1 MFVLPPDA
9 DGDGWNANTDCND
22 GDASVNPGKTEIFG
36 NGKDDDC
43 NPATP
48 DFNVDSDGDLID
60 DSVDNCL
67 LVANP
72 NQADAD
78 QDGVGAACD
87 CNDADASINPGKPEI
102 PNNGKDDDCSP
113 TTPDTDDGT
122 DLDADGIRASV
133 DNCPFVYNP
142 NQADVDKDGVGD
154 ECDNCPATPNP
165 NQVNSDGDPYG
176 DACDACLAGGDS
188 DADGICDTVDNC
200 LFVSNPDQADT
211 DKDGAGNAC
220 DQCVGPATTEQRW

>member
-1 MFVLPPDA
+1 MITWLVNGVAAGTGADFTCTATVGNAGVNSVKVQASDGNPLGGTTDPNWVVLSVYPDA

-87 CNDADASINPGKPEI
+87 CNDSDPTVNPNRTEI
-102 PNNGKDDDCSP
+102 LGNGKDDDCNP
-113 TTPDTDDGT
+113 ATLDINT
-122 DLDADGIRASV
+122 DLDGDGWFTPDDCNDA
-133 DNCPFVYNP
+133 NP
-142 NQADVDKDGVGD
+142 AVHPQQEEITNNGIDDD
-154 ECDNCPATPNP
+154 CNSATPDIP
-165 NQVNSDGDPYG
+165 LARIIHEHEII
-176 DACDACLAGGDS
+176 ACPC
-188 DADGICDTVDNC
+188 
-200 LFVSNPDQADT
+200 
-211 DKDGAGNAC
+211 
-220 DQCVGPATTEQRW
+220 